1 MSWALIVL
9 LVLVPGT
16 GAPSG
21 KSPTSPAES
30 KANAASPASVYSPS
44 PIYDVEAEQQLL
56 ELANQARASVGA
68 PALQSDP
75 GLVQA
80 ARVHADA
87 MAVQQRLSHQLRGE
101 PSLPSRLGAASALH
115 LDLAGENV
123 AFDGNAEDAHDH
135 LMLSP
140 PHRENLLNPSFN
152 VAGFGV
158 VHSGD
163 RIYVVEDFGH
173 SLPLYSG
180 NQSTQLILSQLN
192 QVRQQANL
200 PMLTAGDRP
209 GLHDAVCSMALE
221 GRLATQAMHDFG
233 QKYTVLSYTNM
244 HPEILP
250 SGTNRLLADRRYTQA
265 AVGVCYA
272 RTSAFPN
279 GNYWVGVLLY

>member
-16 GAPSG
+16 GTPSG
-21 KSPTSPAES
+21 KSPTSPEES
-30 KANAASPASVYSPS
+30 KTSAASSASVYSPS
-44 PIYDVEAEQQLL
+44 PMYDVEAEQQLL

-68 PALQSDP
+68 PALQSDD

-80 ARVHADA
+80 ARAHADA
-87 MAVQQRLSHQLRGE
+87 MAEQQRLSHQLRGE
-101 PSLPSRLGAASALH
+101 PSLPSRLAAASELH

-123 AFDGNAEDAHDH
+123 AFAGDAQDAHDH

-140 PHRENLLNPSFN
+140 PHRENLLNPAFN

-173 SLPLYSG
+173 NLPVYSGDQSSHLIFTQLNQARQQASLPL
-180 NQSTQLILSQLN
+180 LN
-192 QVRQQANL
+192 
-200 PMLTAGDRP
+200 AGDQP

-221 GRLATQAMHDFG
+221 GRLATHAMHDFA
-233 QKYTVLSYTNM
+233 QRYTVLSYTNM

-250 SGTNRLLADRRYTQA
+250 SGTNRLLADRRYSQA
-265 AVGVCYA
+265 AVSVCYA